1 MTEIRFFARD
11 RAQYPWLSNFFPA
24 PIAEAGKVWPTAEH
38 LYQACKTDVP
48 GERERIRLTPTP
60 GAAKRLGRIVTL
72 RRGWLEERESWMA
85 WVLQLKFRQHADLA
99 ARLVATG
106 DSRLV
111 EDSPWDSYWGIG
123 RDGRGRNTLG
133 VLLMEL
139 REAFR
144 SGRVRPSTTRGVASI
159 AEG

>member
-38 LYQACKTDVP
+38 LHQACKTDVP
-48 GERERIRLTPTP
+48 EERERIRLAPTP
-60 GAAKRLGRIVTL
+60 GAAKRLGRTVIL
-72 RRGWLEERESWMA
+72 RANWVEERESWMA
-85 WVLQLKFRQHADLA
+85 WVLQLKFRQHVDLA
-99 ARLVATG
+99 AKLVATG

-111 EDSPWDSYWGIG
+111 EDSPCDSYWGTG
-123 RDGRGRNTLG
+123 RDGRGRNTRG

-139 REAFR
+139 
-144 SGRVRPSTTRGVASI
+144 
-159 AEG
+159 